1 MSKTAIDDVF
11 RHATK
16 TNTPRSINAYLGLPE
31 DWPVIDRLKHAV
43 ILMPSAAD
51 IRRAKRQDPR
61 ACALHN
67 CAVRTLGV
75 PNAAIGAMYAYI
87 PMRDAK
93 GRPYIARLRATR
105 TTANAI
111 EHFDKTGE
119 MPAGGF
125 IFTPVTKTHT
135 LEYKRKYDRSYLHNL
150 SPRDADE
157 RRANHR
163 AASTKHR
170 RKKPQRSIP
179 RVFTEEER
187 ASD

>member
-11 RHATK
+11 KHATK
-16 TNTPRSINAYLGLPE
+16 TNTPRSINTYLGVPE

-75 PNAAIGAMYAYI
+75 PNCAIGAMYAYI
-87 PMRDAK
+87 PMRDAR
-93 GRPYIARLRATR
+93 GRPYIARLRATSLTR
-105 TTANAI
+105 RAI

-125 IFTPVTKTHT
+125 IFTPVAKTKS
-135 LEYKRKYDRSYLHNL
+135 LEHIRKYDRGYVVNL
-150 SPRDADE
+150 SPRDADR
-157 RRANHR
+157 RRAANK
-163 AASTKHR
+163 AAKAKHY
-170 RKKPQRSIP
+170 RKKPERSIP